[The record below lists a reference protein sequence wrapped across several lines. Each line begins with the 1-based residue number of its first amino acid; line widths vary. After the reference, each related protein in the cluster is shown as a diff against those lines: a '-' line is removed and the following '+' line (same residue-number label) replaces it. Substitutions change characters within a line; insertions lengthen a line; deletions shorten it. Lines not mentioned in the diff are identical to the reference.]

1 MRTNNVRQRPDLQA
15 QLAFNVEEEFAD
27 NRLGN
32 RSTGHMNKDRIEG
45 NVRQAVGSVK
55 EVAGKVLENTRLESE
70 GKIEKAVGKVQ
81 TAVGEVKET
90 LKKSVDA
97 PR

>member
-1 MRTNNVRQRPDLQA
+1 VRVV
-15 QLAFNVEEEFAD
+15 FNAGEEFA
-27 NRLGN
+27 NGRLSN
-32 RSTGHMNKDRIEG
+32 RSTNHMDKDRIEG

>member
-1 MRTNNVRQRPDLQA
+1 MAGLVLYVD
-15 QLAFNVEEEFAD
+15 EEIANFRLS
-27 NRLGN
+27 NRN
-32 RSTGHMNKDRIEG
+32 RNHMNKDRIEG

-55 EVAGKVLENTRLESE
+55 EVAGKVLGNTQLQSE
-70 GKIEKAVGKVQ
+70 GRIEKAVGKAQ
-81 TAVGEVKET
+81 AAVGEVKET

>member
-1 MRTNNVRQRPDLQA
+1 VWQRPDWRVRLV
-15 QLAFNVEEEFAD
+15 FNVNEGFAII
-27 NRLGN
+27 RLGN
-32 RSTGHMNKDRIEG
+32 RSSNQMNKDKVEG
-45 NVRQAVGSVK
+45 TVRQAVGSVK
-55 EVAGKVLENTRLESE
+55 EVAGKVLENTRLQSE

-81 TAVGEVKET
+81 TAVGDVKET

>member
-1 MRTNNVRQRPDLQA
+1 MR
-15 QLAFNVEEEFAD
+15 LAFNVHAGFAN

-32 RSTGHMNKDRIEG
+32 RSRNHMNKDKIEG
-45 NVRQAVGSVK
+45 TVRQAVGSVK
-55 EVAGKVLENTRLESE
+55 EVAGKVLENTRLQSE

-81 TAVGEVKET
+81 SAVGDAKET